1 MPPIFQSAAG
11 QLNVWVEQRALLITW
26 VVLGAAAAAMA
37 QRAPLHKDGRIQR
50 HGAQGADEPGQ
61 GGAQLGPGVGAD
73 EDGGACGAG
82 RAAAGRSA
90 CGGART
96 HSMIARCSKVN
107 DHRSLSALQRYCE
120 LPQHRHTR
128 CKVFPRPA
136 HRRRCL
142 RRWL

>member
-61 GGAQLGPGVGAD
+61 GGAQLRPGVGAD
-73 EDGGACGAG
+73 EDGGACGWQGVGREQAPINKQNAEAG
-82 RAAAGRSA
+82 RWSAHMRGHPPGPSCPGLPTRVVLATTRAPRSPPNPS
-90 CGGART
+90 
-96 HSMIARCSKVN
+96 H
-107 DHRSLSALQRYCE
+107 
-120 LPQHRHTR
+120 P
-128 CKVFPRPA
+128 P
-136 HRRRCL
+136 
-142 RRWL
+142 